1 MGIRGKIGSLP
12 GNKAGLPVLGHQKA
26 AVSRN
31 IDPLGIHLV
40 PLGQQVQP
48 RVFSVQVQIHPPAF
62 RRVGRP
68 HGGGSVQNNFVAQV
82 TGIVGIRQQD
92 PFFCLAHAQ
101 KVGSVRKGHAVW
113 LFGRRPCG
121 LSPPAYGFDPP
132 GIVRASVGL
141 VDPDAAGLAVVKIFM
156 NIVHAAGSHVQID
169 GRHIPRPDKGN
180 ASHAVP
186 RPVRQIVGLVQN
198 QTAAGHAVGQHRAV
212 QRQRSLSAD
221 PESGLVQ
228 LPVGRQEKVAF
239 PGIRL
244 PAGDLLLRAAG
255 GNFQRKDRPLF
266 RFFVPRK
273 QDQPRKQQRQQ
284 YDKSSPKPHSFPPM
298 KPVSQPTNTALFFWG
313 LSENRK
319 HDQQQGIFRLMKP
332 FFRRNTLCIA
342 RKNGA
347 QQAEKTRCLGVLM
360 VFR

>member
-12 GNKAGLPVLGHQKA
+12 GNKAGLPVLGYQKT

-31 IDPLGIHLV
+31 IDPLGIHLI

-48 RVFSVQVQIHPPAF
+48 RVFAVQVQIHPPAF
-62 RRVGRP
+62 RRIGRP
-68 HGGGSVQNNFVAQV
+68 HGGGSVQYDFIAQMA
-82 TGIVGIRQQD
+82 GIVGIRQQN
-92 PFFCLAHAQ
+92 PLFRLTHAQ
-101 KVGSVRKGHAVW
+101 KVGSVGQSNAVG
-113 LFGRRPCG
+113 LLGRAPGG

-141 VDPDAAGLAVVKIFM
+141 VDPDAAGLAVIQVFM

-198 QTAAGHAVGQHRAV
+198 QTAAGHAIRQHRAV
-212 QRQRSLSAD
+212 QRQCPLSAY
-221 PESGLVQ
+221 PESGCVQ
-228 LPVGRQEKVAF
+228 FPVGRQEKVSF

-255 GNFQRKDRPLF
+255 GNFQR
-266 RFFVPRK
+266 
-273 QDQPRKQQRQQ
+273 
-284 YDKSSPKPHSFPPM
+284 
-298 KPVSQPTNTALFFWG
+298 
-313 LSENRK
+313 
-319 HDQQQGIFRLMKP
+319 
-332 FFRRNTLCIA
+332 
-342 RKNGA
+342 
-347 QQAEKTRCLGVLM
+347 
-360 VFR
+360 